1 MFQNFLFKSTVTDY
15 INKIRIDSV
24 IFDLL
29 PDVCETFISFYRFFY
44 QSRKV
49 SFSVFCS
56 VNHQT
61 LKLPF
66 FAWKL
71 YFCLIIFEIK
81 NPREIYLETPPKIN
95 TIPPNP
101 TISAFLFSNRN
112 WIVFIHKLLSL
123 FLFWFY
129 IFYFIQIETL
139 VELFS
144 ERNCHLLP
152 SCK

>member
-1 MFQNFLFKSTVTDY
+1 MFQNFLFKSIVTDY

-81 NPREIYLETPPKIN
+81 NPREIYLETLPKIN
-95 TIPPNP
+95 TISL
-101 TISAFLFSNRN
+101 T
-112 WIVFIHKLLSL
+112 LLSQL
-123 FLFWFY
+123 
-129 IFYFIQIETL
+129 FYFPTETESFL
-139 VELFS
+139 YTNYCLYFYFDFTFFILY
-144 ERNCHLLP
+144 R
-152 SCK
+152 